1 MVHVTNFIGLN
12 SAAKTYKMDQIVSST
27 ATKHEPHQDLRRKSS
42 VTKFQ
47 ISQRVCRNCNIQPR
61 SNRLSSQDGQQ
72 GEFRNLNLLKVS
84 TDVN

>member
-1 MVHVTNFIGLN
+1 
-12 SAAKTYKMDQIVSST
+12 MDQIVSST

-72 GEFRNLNLLKVS
+72 EISNSYLRLIRCW
-84 TDVN
+84 